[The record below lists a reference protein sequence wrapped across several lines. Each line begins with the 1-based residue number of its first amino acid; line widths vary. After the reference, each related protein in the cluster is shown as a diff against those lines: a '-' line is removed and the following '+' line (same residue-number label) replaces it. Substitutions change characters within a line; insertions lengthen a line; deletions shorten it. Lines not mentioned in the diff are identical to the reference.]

1 MPEAFICDGMRT
13 PIGRYG
19 GALAK
24 VRTDD
29 LATVPIK
36 ALMAR
41 HPKADWARLDEVYL
55 GCANQAGEDN
65 RNVARMALLLAGLP
79 DTIPGVTVNRLCASG
94 LNAVGAAAQAI
105 RAGEIGFAIAGGVES
120 MTRAPFVMGKAGEA
134 FARAAEIH
142 DTTIGWRF
150 VNPRM
155 KQQYGVDQM
164 AETAE
169 NVAEEMQ
176 VARADQDAFALRSQ
190 ERTGKAIAAGF
201 FEAET
206 APVEVPGGRAGPV
219 VVAKDEHPRPDT
231 TLDGLAKLKPFARS
245 PGTVTAGN
253 ASGVNDGAAALIIAS
268 EEAVKAHGLTPQA
281 RILGMAAAGV
291 PPRVMG
297 IGPVPSTRKL
307 MERLKLKI
315 SDFDWIEL
323 NEAFAAQALAC
334 LRQLGLADD
343 AAHVNPNGGAIALG
357 HPLGMSGARLA
368 LTATHQLTA
377 NGGKRAL
384 ATMCVGVGQGV
395 SLAIERV

>member
-1 MPEAFICDGMRT
+1 
-13 PIGRYG
+13 
-19 GALAK
+19 
-24 VRTDD
+24 
-29 LATVPIK
+29 
-36 ALMAR
+36 
-41 HPKADWARLDEVYL
+41 
-55 GCANQAGEDN
+55 
-65 RNVARMALLLAGLP
+65 
-79 DTIPGVTVNRLCASG
+79 
-94 LNAVGAAAQAI
+94 QAI
-105 RAGEIGFAIAGGVES
+105 RAGEIEFAIAGGVES

-155 KQQYGVDQM
+155 KQQYGVAQR

-176 VARADQDAFALRSQ
+176 IARKDQDAFALRSQ

-201 FEAET
+201 FEAEI

-219 VVAKDEHPRPDT
+219 VVTQDEHPRPDT
-231 TLDGLAKLKPFARS
+231 TLDALARLKPFARN

-268 EEAVKAHGLTPQA
+268 EEAAKAHGLTPQA

-307 MERLKLKI
+307 MERLNLKI
-315 SDFDWIEL
+315 GDFDWIEL
-323 NEAFAAQALAC
+323 NEAFAPHALPSPPPPLPPHHAPH
-334 LRQLGLADD
+334 
-343 AAHVNPNGGAIALG
+343 AHP
-357 HPLGMSGARLA
+357 
-368 LTATHQLTA
+368 
-377 NGGKRAL
+377 
-384 ATMCVGVGQGV
+384 
-395 SLAIERV
+395 